1 MRDSIGA
8 VIDTKQ
14 TYGFGQ
20 SPWKMGL
27 VVLGCVG
34 FVVASV
40 LMIIGVIDGRRFGLD
55 ASTIGWIGAVVFGV
69 FLLLALW
76 RLISTRGPVVT
87 VSPRGLHDTRISAK
101 MIPWEE
107 VLGVSIWQMS
117 NQKIIVVAVTPE
129 TEQSIGLT
137 RMAKWTRGANRSLG
151 ADGLCIGPGI
161 NVKIDDLLRLI
172 LAFGEVRAGE
182 QSSAGGSN

>member
-1 MRDSIGA
+1 MRDSIGT

-14 TYGFGQ
+14 TYAFGQ

-27 VVLGCVG
+27 IVLGCIG
-34 FVVASV
+34 FVAASA

-55 ASTIGWIGAVVFGV
+55 ASTVGWIGAIVFGA

-76 RLISTRGPVVT
+76 RLIGTRGPVVT
-87 VSPRGLHDTRISAK
+87 VSPRGLHDTRISK
-101 MIPWEE
+101 KVIPWSA
-107 VLGVSIWQMS
+107 VRGVSIWQMS

-129 TEQSIGLT
+129 AEQAIGLT

-151 ADGLCIGPGI
+151 ADGLCINPGI
-161 NVKIDDLLRLI
+161 RAKPDDLLRLI
-172 LAFGEVRAGE
+172 IAFGEANVGDA
-182 QSSAGGSN
+182 SN

>member
-8 VIDTKQ
+8 VIDTQQ

-34 FVVASV
+34 FVVVSG
-40 LMIIGVIDGRRFGLD
+40 LMIAGVIDGQRFGLD
-55 ASTIGWIGAVVFGV
+55 APTVGWVGAIVFGA
-69 FLLLALW
+69 FLVLALW

-87 VSPRGLHDTRISAK
+87 VSPRGLHDTRISEK
-101 MIPWEE
+101 MIPWDA
-107 VLGVSIWQMS
+107 VLGVATWQMS

-129 TEQSIGLT
+129 AEQSIGLT
-137 RMAKWTRGANRSLG
+137 RMAKWTRGANKSLG
-151 ADGLCIGPGI
+151 ADGLCIGPGVK
-161 NVKIDDLLRLI
+161 VKIDDLLRLI
-172 LAFGEVRAGE
+172 IAFAEVRHGAE
-182 QSSAGGSN
+182 WNGGRSN